1 MSRAVAQ
8 TFGQS
13 LPSRCRSPAFDANVV
28 GLGYTR
34 ASIQSCDEA
43 TCQVRHMMLEVR
55 HAIANVLDNRSLAE
69 MRDAANDD
77 VAALLKY
84 HA

>member
-1 MSRAVAQ
+1 
-8 TFGQS
+8 
-13 LPSRCRSPAFDANVV
+13 
-28 GLGYTR
+28 
-34 ASIQSCDEA
+34 
-43 TCQVRHMMLEVR
+43 MMLEVR